1 MGKMFKPDKSGV
13 WYAQKVAVFDCTDR
27 HGLLVRAGAAV
38 TVVGGKYEAF
48 YSLAQHVPIDV
59 SNLRQISTF
68 DTERKAMYAARK
80 AALKSLDEWKKA
92 DAQAATLDALAES
105 TNEINAEFE
114 DA

>member
-1 MGKMFKPDKSGV
+1 MGKMFKPDKSGTWV
-13 WYAQKVAVFDCTDR
+13 SMKCALFGDAGLSDVYASATVIALPNGEFSASHTEASKVSSGSVIR
-27 HGLLVRAGAAV
+27 LG
-38 TVVGGKYEAF
+38 
-48 YSLAQHVPIDV
+48 
-59 SNLRQISTF
+59 TF